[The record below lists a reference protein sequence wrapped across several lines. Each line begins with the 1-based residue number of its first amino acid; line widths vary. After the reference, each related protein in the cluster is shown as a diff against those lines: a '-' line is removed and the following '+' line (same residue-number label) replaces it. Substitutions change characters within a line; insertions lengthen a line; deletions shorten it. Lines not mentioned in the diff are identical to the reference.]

1 MFSPSLLPGEVAF
14 PAVRGV
20 GRVRLPVLD
29 FLPDRLLVL
38 VRRLMAKA
46 KEMPTECL
54 LSWFQEHPFP
64 VLPYSRRFA
73 NWS

>member
-20 GRVRLPVLD
+20 GRVGLAVLD

-54 LSWFQEHPFP
+54 NLMSYATLCRF
-64 VLPYSRRFA
+64 SRLARNCA
-73 NWS
+73 